1 MSKVCLGVDIALY
14 GVDDEEKDDDDDDDV
29 DDDDTQVMHWC
40 NGATLLKYIH

>member
-1 MSKVCLGVDIALY
+1 MSEVCLGVGIAFC
-14 GVDDEEKDDDDDDDV
+14 GVDEEDDDDDV

>member
-1 MSKVCLGVDIALY
+1 MSKVCLGVGIALY
-14 GVDDEEKDDDDDDDV
+14 GVDEEEEDGDDDV